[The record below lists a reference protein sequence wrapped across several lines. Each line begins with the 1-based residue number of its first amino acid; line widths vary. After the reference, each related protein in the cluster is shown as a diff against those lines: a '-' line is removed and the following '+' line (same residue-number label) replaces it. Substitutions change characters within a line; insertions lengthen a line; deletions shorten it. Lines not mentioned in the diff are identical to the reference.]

1 MLYVLTPIDLM
12 NFFSRLVCSVLRLRQ
27 LRPAV
32 DLAHEIRHRRDVC
45 FSQALTAL
53 ASALMAKFWAA
64 DPEPAFVAACADP
77 VSGHTRRT
85 S

>member
-1 MLYVLTPIDLM
+1 MDFM
-12 NFFSRLVCSVLRLRQ
+12 ECSRLVCSVLRLRQ

-64 DPEPAFVAACADP
+64 DPELAFVAACADP
-77 VSGHTRRT
+77 V
-85 S
+85 